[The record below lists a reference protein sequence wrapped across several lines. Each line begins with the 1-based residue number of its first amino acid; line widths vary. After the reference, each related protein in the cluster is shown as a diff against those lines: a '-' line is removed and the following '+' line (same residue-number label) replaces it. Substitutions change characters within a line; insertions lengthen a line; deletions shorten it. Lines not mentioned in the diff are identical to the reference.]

1 MFSSI
6 GADEFYQKSKAEKVK
21 IVDVRE
27 TDEFERGHIPTAKS
41 IPLSGLDQQLNQ
53 LNENEEYY
61 IICQSGGRSAMACDF
76 LANQGYQVV
85 NVMGGMSVWK
95 GELE

>member
-6 GADEFYQKSKAEKVK
+6 GADEFYQKSKEEKLT
-21 IVDVRE
+21 IIDVRE
-27 TDEFERGHIPTAKS
+27 DDEFKRGHIPTAKT
-41 IPLSGLDQQLNQ
+41 IPLSSLEPYVSKLDK
-53 LNENEEYY
+53 NEEYY

-76 LANQGYQVV
+76 LSSQGYHVV